1 MGIILRKYFWAIN
14 FLVISLC
21 AFLAAKALGRYVEAS
36 LTLGARSRPA
46 SSRAVIPPI
55 ASGATERDISSILDR
70 NIFCST
76 CEATMA
82 ASDDPDDPN
91 RPEGANGE
99 QPVKT
104 SLQLKLIATLVS
116 EEHDALH
123 FASILDLSTNETHIY
138 TIGSRVPGDAVI
150 SEIANR
156 HVILQQ
162 GGRAEYLALDADTG
176 AGSATGTAGPRLA
189 AAPRLKLPT
198 PLPGLEN
205 VAKGIKRITGSKYEL
220 SRQVVSQVFSN
231 RSLLAR
237 GGRIVPVMKNGRP
250 AGFRFFG
257 RKGSIGSMIG
267 LFGGDT
273 IKAINGHSVATPEQ
287 ALEVWSKLK
296 NASYISLG
304 VERKGTY
311 FTNEY
316 YVR

>member
-36 LTLGARSRPA
+36 LALGAKARPV
-46 SSRAVIPPI
+46 SSRAVIPPSQ
-55 ASGATERDISSILDR
+55 SGVSQRDISSILDR

-76 CEATMA
+76 CEAA
-82 ASDDPDDPN
+82 VVDSDDPDDPD
-91 RPEGANGE
+91 RPAGANGE

-116 EEHDALH
+116 EEDDALN
-123 FASILDLSTNETHIY
+123 FASILNLSNNETHIY
-138 TIGSRVPGDAVI
+138 AIGSKVPGDAVI

-156 HVILQQ
+156 HVLLLQ
-162 GGRAEYLALDADTG
+162 GRRYEYLALDADTG
-176 AGSATGTAGPRLA
+176 ATSGAESPRLA
-189 AAPRLKLPT
+189 AAPRHKLPT

-257 RKGSIGSMIG
+257 RKGSVGSMIG

-273 IKAINGHSVATPEQ
+273 IKAINGHSVLTPEQ
-287 ALEVWSKLK
+287 ALEVFSKLK

-316 YVR
+316 MIR